1 MTTTST
7 STENRDPAPGQHGAV
22 DHGIAGDGWRMTR
35 PPIMTKTS
43 IAEVLKRA
51 NYSPTVIE
59 EMLALFEDLVDEA
72 QFEAAFRRYGVTRDL
87 LISRFG
93 GSP

>member
-7 STENRDPAPGQHGAV
+7 PTENRDPAPGRHGTV
-22 DHGIAGDGWRMTR
+22 DHGIVGDGWRMTR
-35 PPIMTKTS
+35 SPSMTKTS